1 MLANRAEHYGWSADG
16 RHLVYTA
23 TINLPAD
30 ATPFVRQAL
39 GAAGIIVQAAL
50 LIGVL
55 LLGLRGGA
63 VRVGRVALIVGP
75 NGLLGR
81 GLSAQY
87 QRGPG
92 GILARVLGHR
102 LAWPLQAEV
111 GRTRPV
117 R

>member
-55 LLGLRGGA
+55 LLGLRGGTLPVGSVTLIIGLNA
-63 VRVGRVALIVGP
+63 PLVRVLQGQARAVSRAALAGGLGGILRWRVPPRV
-75 NGLLGR
+75 
-81 GLSAQY
+81 
-87 QRGPG
+87 RGPG
-92 GILARVLGHR
+92 
-102 LAWPLQAEV
+102 
-111 GRTRPV
+111 
-117 R
+117 